1 MLVIPT
7 GTVATF
13 MQTLYWIIANA
24 KEDVIFI
31 ADDDIDSFVYRMN
44 DTTELELRDSSPDKE
59 KITA

>member
-7 GTVATF
+7 GTVETF

>member
-1 MLVIPT
+1 
-7 GTVATF
+7 

-24 KEDVIFI
+24 NEDVIFI

-44 DTTELELRDSSPDKE
+44 DTTELELRDGSPDKE